1 MNYQF
6 WQQTFA
12 HTHFSLK
19 SVYNYIDQRSDH
31 EDKETSDD
39 NDKEIEEREET
50 SSPSYSPAVQPSN
63 ETRKK
68 RKKIEISPNFS
79 DTDFDKS
86 TVHSRMTIFGILYAG
101 RNFIKVTSHQPHRAE
116 FMLYL
121 QTLISENP
129 TWANDTGVEDLTWKE
144 LLSVLKAMWRK
155 HKSWKSSCKSLKN
168 FDISVGYS
176 RTIYDSYLEFE
187 K

>member
-1 MNYQF
+1 
-6 WQQTFA
+6 
-12 HTHFSLK
+12 
-19 SVYNYIDQRSDH
+19 
-31 EDKETSDD
+31 
-39 NDKEIEEREET
+39 
-50 SSPSYSPAVQPSN
+50 
-63 ETRKK
+63 
-68 RKKIEISPNFS
+68 
-79 DTDFDKS
+79 
-86 TVHSRMTIFGILYAG
+86 MTIFGILYAG